1 MENPDVHEEKPLP
14 AENPATDPS
23 APEPG
28 AAADRDYDVVILGAT
43 GFTGEL
49 TAAYLAEHAPADLRW
64 ALAGRNRGKLESV
77 RARLA
82 KIDPALTEL
91 PLLEA
96 DSSDDVSLRAMA
108 ESTRVVVTTVGPY
121 LQFGEPLVAAC
132 ATAGTDYVD
141 LTGEPEFVDRMYLEH
156 NDRAVASGARI
167 VHACGFDSI
176 PHDIGA
182 YYTVQQLG
190 SDHPIKLRGVVRAG
204 AMASGGTF
212 HSAMGAISR
221 AKQMRQAMLARRKKE
236 GRPEGR
242 KSRAVAGKPHRDK
255 SLGFW
260 LLPMPTIDPFVV
272 ARSGAALESYGPDFR
287 YSHYAGL
294 KTLRYTVGGVAAV
307 SGLAV
312 AAQIKPLRNFLK
324 SRIKQGDGPSE
335 ARRASSWFTVDFVG
349 ESAGKTVHTRVSG
362 GDPGYT
368 ETAKML
374 AESALCLALD
384 DNPKT
389 SGQVTT
395 ATAMAENLLARLQK
409 AGMKFETV
417 A

>member
-1 MENPDVHEEKPLP
+1 MNEEKPLP

-23 APEPG
+23 AP
-28 AAADRDYDVVILGAT
+28 AADREHDVVILGAT

-49 TAAYLAEHAPADLRW
+49 TAAYLAEHAPPGLRW
-64 ALAGRNRGKLESV
+64 ALAGRNMDKLEAV
-77 RARLA
+77 RERLA
-82 KIDPALTEL
+82 KIDPALEKL
-91 PLLEA
+91 PLLKA
-96 DSSDDVSLRAMA
+96 DSSDDVSLRAVA
-108 ESTRVVVTTVGPY
+108 EATRVVVTTVGPY

-132 ATAGTDYVD
+132 AAAGTDYVD
-141 LTGEPEFVDRMYLEH
+141 LTGEPEFVDRMFLEH
-156 NDRAVASGARI
+156 HDKAVASGARI

-176 PHDIGA
+176 PHDLGA
-182 YYTVQQLG
+182 WYTVQQLG
-190 SDHPIKLRGVVRAG
+190 PEHPIKLRGVVRAG
-204 AMASGGTF
+204 AMASGGTL

-221 AKQMRQAMLARRKKE
+221 ASQMRQAMLARRKKE
-236 GRPEGR
+236 DRPVGR
-242 KSRAVAGKPHRDK
+242 KSRAVAGKPHRD
-255 SLGFW
+255 SELGLW
-260 LLPMPTIDPFVV
+260 VLPLPTIDPFVV
-272 ARSGAALESYGPDFR
+272 SRSGAALESYGPDFR

-294 KTLRYTVGGVAAV
+294 KTLRYTVGGVALV

-324 SRIKQGDGPSE
+324 SRFKQGEGPSDE
-335 ARRASSWFTVDFVG
+335 RRENSWFTVDFVG
-349 ESAGKTVHTRVSG
+349 ESAGRTVHTRVSG

-409 AGMKFETV
+409 AGLKFETV
-417 A
+417 S